1 MKNHMAYTEMIMRTG
16 DMIPTRG
23 VSPGKKLGARAFL
36 EMIIAIAALIVSGVC
51 LAQGQDVVGDWEGI
65 LNAGTAK
72 SHVILHIAKDSGGNL
87 QATMDNVDQGA
98 FGLPVGSMS
107 LKDSKLKF
115 DVDKVQGSYV
125 GKLNPDATKISGEW
139 AQSGASLDLDFKRAT
154 SPVKAQPNPA
164 PPSDIDGAWLGTV
177 EAGGTR
183 LRVVFHILNT
193 ADGLTATMDSPD
205 QGVNGVPATAVTRNG
220 SSLKIEMKQ
229 KGAAYEGKISSD
241 LSTIEGTYTWPAGS
255 LPVAVKRVKDV
266 SDLER
271 RPRPQDPV
279 KPYPYGE
286 HEVSYNNN
294 KAQGVTLAGTLTVPP
309 GKGPFPAVLLI
320 PGSGPHD
327 RDETLLGHKLF
338 LVLAD
343 YLTRKGIV
351 VLRVDDRG
359 VGKSTGSRTD
369 ATTADFATD
378 AEAGVAY
385 LKTRPEVDPHKIGLI
400 GHSEGGLIA
409 PMVAASDPDI
419 AFIVMMA
426 GPGVPGDEIL
436 VEQRV
441 MISEASGMS
450 HEAAEQ
456 NVALER
462 ELLTLVKQE
471 KDNAVLEKE
480 LRDKLVGV
488 GSEVEI
494 NVQIKA
500 ITSPW
505 MRYFITYDPA
515 TALRKVKCPVLAI
528 NGEKDL
534 QVSPKQNL
542 PVIRK
547 ALEDGGNQHFEVDE
561 LSGLNHL
568 FQPAK
573 TGAPSEYGEIEQTMS
588 PVAMEKIANWILM
601 DPKPVGVF
609 HVLDPAYSALSDY
622 DRAIQDYS
630 EVIRQ
635 NPTSADA
642 FIGRGSTYL
651 AAGEYD
657 RAIQDYNEA
666 IRLNPRSAGAFTG
679 RGSAY
684 LHKGAY
690 ERAIPDFNA
699 AISLNPKSAGAFA
712 LRGSA
717 YLDRGDYDLAIQD
730 YDQAILLDSKSAET
744 FNGRGAAYFGKEDY
758 GHAIQDYTEA
768 IHLNPDAAMA
778 RALLNRGL
786 AHLYAGQSTEAQ
798 QDLSQNLRLHQT
810 DLYSV
815 IWLYLSR
822 AKGGTDG
829 KEELK
834 TNTAGLNLSKWPG
847 PVIQLYLGQT
857 TPEDALRAA
866 GSDSDQ
872 TCEYSFYVG
881 EYRALRGERPEAL
894 ALFRSARDGCP
905 KDFIEY
911 VPTLIELQHLEKQK

>member
-1 MKNHMAYTEMIMRTG
+1 MDVLCGRRSI
-16 DMIPTRG
+16 
-23 VSPGKKLGARAFL
+23 KK
-36 EMIIAIAALIVSGVC
+36 IIAIAALILSAVC
-51 LAQGQDVVGDWEGI
+51 LAQSQDVTGDWQGL
-65 LNAGTAK
+65 LNAGTAQ
-72 SHVILHIAKDSGGNL
+72 LHIVLHVAKDNDGNL
-87 QATMDNVDQGA
+87 KATWDSVDQRA
-98 FGLPVGSMS
+98 FGLPVSSIS
-107 LKDSKLKF
+107 LKNSELEF

-125 GKLNPDATKISGEW
+125 GKLNPEATKISGSW
-139 AQSGASLDLDFKRAT
+139 SQGGAFLDLDFRRAT
-154 SPVKAQPNPA
+154 DAVKAQPKPA
-164 PPSDIDGAWLGTV
+164 APSDIDGAWVGTI
-177 EAGGTR
+177 EASGIE

-205 QGVNGVPATAVTRNG
+205 QGVNGVLATAVTRNG

-241 LSTIEGTYTWPAGS
+241 LSTIDGTYTWRAGS
-255 LPVAVKRVKDV
+255 LSLVVRRVKHV
-266 SDLER
+266 SELELR
-271 RPRPQDPV
+271 SRPQDPV
-279 KPYPYGE
+279 KPYPYSE
-286 HEVSYNNN
+286 HEVSYSND
-294 KAQGVTLAGTLTVPP
+294 KVRGVTLAGMMTVPP

-320 PGSGPHD
+320 PGSGAHD
-327 RDETLLGHKLF
+327 RDETLLGHKPF

-343 YLTRKGIV
+343 FLTRKGIV

-359 VGKSTGSRTD
+359 VGKSTGERTD

-385 LKTRPEVDPHKIGLI
+385 LKTRSEVNPQKIGLI

-409 PMVAASDPDI
+409 PMVAATDPDV

-436 VEQRV
+436 VEQRLL
-441 MISEASGMS
+441 ISEASGVS
-450 HEAAEQ
+450 HEAAEK

-471 KDNAVLEKE
+471 KDDAVLQKE

-488 GSEVEI
+488 GSEAQI

-505 MRYFITYDPA
+505 IRYLITYDPA

-528 NGEKDL
+528 NGERDL

-542 PVIRK
+542 PAIRK
-547 ALEDGGNQHFEVDE
+547 ALEEGGNQQFEVDE
-561 LSGLNHL
+561 LPNLNHL
-568 FQPAK
+568 FQTAK
-573 TGAPSEYGEIEQTMS
+573 TGAPSEYGEIEQTIS
-588 PVAMEKIANWILM
+588 PVAMERIASWILM
-601 DPKPVGVF
+601 DPKPVSAF

-622 DRAIQDYS
+622 DRAIQDDS

-635 NPTSADA
+635 NPKSADS
-642 FIGRGSTYL
+642 FNDRGAAYL
-651 AAGEYD
+651 SAGEYG
-657 RAIQDYNEA
+657 RAIQDYDEA
-666 IRLNPRSAGAFTG
+666 IRLNPKSAGAFTG

-684 LHKGAY
+684 LGKRDY
-690 ERAIPDFNA
+690 DRAIQDYDE
-699 AISLNPKSAGAFA
+699 AIRLDPKSAGAFTG
-712 LRGSA
+712 RGSA
-717 YLDRGDYDLAIQD
+717 YLDRGDYDRAIQD
-730 YDQAILLDSKSAET
+730 FNEAILLDSKSAET

-758 GHAIQDYTEA
+758 GPAIQDYTAA
-768 IHLNPDAAMA
+768 IHLNPEVALS
-778 RALLNRGL
+778 RALLNRGM
-786 AHLYAGQSTEAQ
+786 AHLYAGQPVDAQ
-798 QDLSQNLRLHQT
+798 QDLSQNLRLNQT
-810 DLYSV
+810 DLYGA

-822 AKGGTDG
+822 AKSGTDG
-829 KEELK
+829 KDELK
-834 TNTAGLNLSKWPG
+834 TNTAGFDLSKWPG
-847 PVIQLYLGQT
+847 PVIQLYLGQS

-872 TCEYSFYVG
+872 KCEYSFYVG